1 MGQFWVYKLGKV
13 TLVLVMS
20 NNGQLKSEFL
30 RAKNGHELMAN
41 LWFYFDCLGC
51 IYSTCTYVSIWLLR
65 CMSIQFLWLVRFF
78 LLDNISMHV
87 AQNCIGYDFLD
98 DWAGPNGC
106 FCAGSIPEIWK
117 IWAWLSGH
125 FTWLS
130 TSPSQTSWIPNSI
143 CGGSPQ
149 GELKPVSAHCFGDSC
164 GVGGHWVFSVQSED
178 SNPFR

>member
-1 MGQFWVYKLGKV
+1 MASLKASFCERRMAMNSWRICDF
-13 TLVLVMS
+13 TLIAWDVSTVHVRMYPYDCWDACLY
-20 NNGQLKSEFL
+20 NFCD
-30 RAKNGHELMAN
+30 
-41 LWFYFDCLGC
+41 WFD
-51 IYSTCTYVSIWLLR
+51 
-65 CMSIQFLWLVRFF
+65 FF
-78 LLDNISMHV
+78 IDNISMHV

-98 DWAGPNGC
+98 GWAGPNGC